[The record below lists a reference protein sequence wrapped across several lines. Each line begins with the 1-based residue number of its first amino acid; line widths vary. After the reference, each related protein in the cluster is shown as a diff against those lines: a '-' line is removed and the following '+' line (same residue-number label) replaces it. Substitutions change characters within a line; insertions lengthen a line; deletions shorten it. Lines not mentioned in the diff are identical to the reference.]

1 MAVDMLASCSELHQA
16 LSLRS
21 LEQSLRM
28 QAKSPQDDS
37 ISVNLALKA
46 VEMLAS
52 CGGLNH
58 APSPAAAAAAEG
70 NLGAGISG
78 GELPHV
84 QASVLYVL
92 RVGVIE
98 QMSENGQVNTPS

>member
-1 MAVDMLASCSELHQA
+1 M
-16 LSLRS
+16 
-21 LEQSLRM
+21 QSDAPL
-28 QAKSPQDDS
+28 DDNVV
-37 ISVNLALKA
+37 VNLALKA

-52 CGGLNH
+52 CGGHAH
-58 APSPAAAAAAEG
+58 APSAAAAAAAEG

-98 QMSENGQVNTPS
+98 QMSESGQARNCGPCSSFHAYLP

>member
-1 MAVDMLASCSELHQA
+1 M
-16 LSLRS
+16 
-21 LEQSLRM
+21 
-28 QAKSPQDDS
+28 DDNV
-37 ISVNLALKA
+37 IVNIALKA

-52 CGGLNH
+52 CGGHGH

-98 QMSENGQVNTPS
+98 QMSENGQARSSDSGGVWHVCLFSSPSASVHDVLHIHLFYVKL